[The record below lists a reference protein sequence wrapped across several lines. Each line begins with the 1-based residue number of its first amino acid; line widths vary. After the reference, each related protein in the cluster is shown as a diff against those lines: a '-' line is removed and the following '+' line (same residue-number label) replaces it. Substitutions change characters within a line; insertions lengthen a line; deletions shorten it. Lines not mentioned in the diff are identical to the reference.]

1 MTVLDWLYAPAQL
14 MAGRPERALVAAA
27 CFALAAVILRLA
39 KRRARAIADR
49 PAVLCTALWLFW
61 GINEHAARLYGWDI
75 RIDIVFLWPILAIVT
90 LACVGLTLA
99 SIRAALRDTG
109 RAGAE
114 EPDGAV
120 HHGDT
125 EKTEKH

>member
-1 MTVLDWLYAPAQL
+1 VTVLDWLYAPAQF

-39 KRRARAIADR
+39 KRRAPALADR

-61 GINEHAARLYGWDI
+61 GINEHAARLYGWNI
-75 RIDIVFLWPILAIVT
+75 RVDIVFLWPILAIVT
-90 LACVGLTLA
+90 LACIAITLA
-99 SIRAALRDTG
+99 SIRAALRGTG
-109 RAGAE
+109 RAGVE

-125 EKTEKH
+125 KSTEKH